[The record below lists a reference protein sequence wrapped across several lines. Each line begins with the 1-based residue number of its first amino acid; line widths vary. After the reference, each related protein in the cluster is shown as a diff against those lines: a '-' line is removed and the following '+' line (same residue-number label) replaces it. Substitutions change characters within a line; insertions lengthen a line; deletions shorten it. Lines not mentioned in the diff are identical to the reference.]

1 VQGSTN
7 CAAEFSLWSSAT
19 DPAVLDQLLI
29 RYLRLPEHPAK
40 YRIVLWLG
48 RWAFPPEGVVAG
60 VPPGVRLHLHPRD
73 WIEYLLLRGKAYE
86 PATLDFISR
95 NLHPGDNAL
104 LAGVNNGLH
113 VIVAAKAVGINGC
126 VIGVE
131 PQPAA
136 LLRARR
142 NVALNEVAGTVHLV
156 EAALGST
163 PGLAHMAWS
172 SPENAGAA
180 SLFGAGPGLTVP
192 LIRLSD
198 VLDAACT
205 GPVRL
210 MLLDVQGYEVQA
222 LQGLSAARLPE
233 LLLVEDSSEF
243 QAKSGTTRKTL
254 YDHIIAMG
262 YSVRDLFGGPV
273 FSSGP
278 EPHESNLVAVRA
290 DTTVTWL
297 GQPSMSDR

>member
-1 VQGSTN
+1 
-7 CAAEFSLWSSAT
+7 LAT
-19 DPAVLDQLLI
+19 TDLTVLDQLLV
-29 RYLRLPEHPAK
+29 RYLRLPDHPAK
-40 YRIVLWLG
+40 YRIARWLG
-48 RWAFPPEGVVAG
+48 RWAFPPEGVVG
-60 VPPGVRLHLHPRD
+60 DVPPGVRLHLHPRD
-73 WIEYLLLRGKAYE
+73 WIEYLLLQGTAYE

-95 NLHPGDNAL
+95 NLQPGDNAL

-113 VIVAAKAVGINGC
+113 VIVAAKAVGTNGC

-156 EAALGST
+156 EAALGSA
-163 PGLAHMAWS
+163 PGLTHMAWS
-172 SPENAGAA
+172 SPENTGAA
-180 SLFGAGPGLTVP
+180 SLFAAGPGLTVP

-198 VLDAACT
+198 VLDAACR
-205 GPVRL
+205 GPLRL

-222 LQGLSAARLPE
+222 LQGLNSAWLPE

-273 FSSGP
+273 SSSGP
-278 EPHESNLVAVRA
+278 EPHESNLVAFRAHANVR
-290 DTTVTWL
+290 WL
-297 GQPSMSDR
+297 RQPSMSDR